1 MTVITVNNMCYT
13 EQKSFFGFTS
23 VQDFGV
29 SLFGLKTPIVN
40 FGIGLVYS
48 LSAFIAGWVY
58 NEPSAIY
65 TLWVLMLADW
75 ITGIIKS
82 CKNKTF
88 TSSRLFRMPLYFLAT
103 TFVISISWNIA
114 NNHILFT
121 LVPSFILGGFYSVYL
136 VSLIENLGELNL
148 LPKRMVNA
156 LKNRFGFKS
165 FLDKVDKENPQ

>member
-1 MTVITVNNMCYT
+1 
-13 EQKSFFGFTS
+13 
-23 VQDFGV
+23 
-29 SLFGLKTPIVN
+29 
-40 FGIGLVYS
+40 
-48 LSAFIAGWVY
+48 
-58 NEPSAIY
+58 
-65 TLWVLMLADW
+65 
-75 ITGIIKS
+75 
-82 CKNKTF
+82 
-88 TSSRLFRMPLYFLAT
+88 MPLYFLAT